1 MRSATST
8 DAPATPPGRL
18 AWVTRSLGAVLVAS
32 VGSGIAGFTVTA
44 IVGDVAGTF
53 GAPGAGS
60 ELSSQIGLTGTTLGV
75 ALAAIRLASLGALPG
90 SALADRIGRRRTLLA
105 ALAVGLGMTVAG
117 TLAPGFW
124 WWVAAVAV
132 ARPFLSSVNSLSGV
146 VAAEE
151 TRVRHRSWALAG
163 VGAAYGLGA
172 GVVPVL
178 RGALPDVSWRVV
190 TALILVPLALVP
202 VLVRWLGEPAIYE
215 RAQRRG
221 VGRPPVLGSVP
232 RGHRLRLAWL
242 LLTMAA
248 LSLATGP
255 GFTYVVVYAERVLG
269 ASTVVSAA
277 IVLAAGPV
285 GLAGLLAGRW
295 LGDRI
300 GRRPTA
306 AVALVVTALGLAV
319 AYSGALDRLVAGYL
333 LAIGA
338 SATFGTPAAALAAEA
353 FPTPIRA
360 TVAGWVTA
368 AGVVGAVAGLAA
380 FGVLADLTGG
390 FADAARIL
398 AVAVAAGAVPLSG
411 LPETRGLELDRGV

>member
-1 MRSATST
+1 M
-8 DAPATPPGRL
+8 
-18 AWVTRSLGAVLVAS
+18 AS

-44 IVGDVAGTF
+44 IIGDVAETF
-53 GAPGAGS
+53 GAPGAGQDIT
-60 ELSSQIGLTGTTLGV
+60 SQIGLTGTTLGM
-75 ALAAIRLASLGALPG
+75 ALATIRLASLGALPG
-90 SALADRIGRRRTLLA
+90 SALADRVGRRRTLLV
-105 ALAVGLGMTVAG
+105 ALAIGLAMTVVGVLAG
-117 TLAPGFW
+117 GFW

-151 TRVRHRSWALAG
+151 TRVRHRSWALAM

-172 GVVPVL
+172 GVVPLL
-178 RGALPDVSWRVV
+178 RGVMPGVSWRVV
-190 TALILVPLALVP
+190 TALILVPLVAVP
-202 VLVRWLGEPAIYE
+202 VLARWLDEPAIYE
-215 RAQRRG
+215 RAQRSAAS
-221 VGRPPVLGSVP
+221 RPPVLGSVP

-255 GFTYVVVYAERVLG
+255 GFTYVVVYAEQVLG
-269 ASTVVSAA
+269 ASTVFSAT
-277 IVLAAGPV
+277 IVLVAGPV
-285 GLAGLLAGRW
+285 GLAGLLTGRW
-295 LGDRI
+295 LGDRV

-306 AVALVVTALGLAV
+306 AVALVVTAVGLAV
-319 AYSGALDRLVAGYL
+319 AYSGVTDRLVVGYL
-333 LAIGA
+333 VAIGA

-353 FPTPIRA
+353 FPTEIRA

-368 AGVVGAVAGLAA
+368 AGVLGAVAGLAA

-398 AVAVAAGAVPLSG
+398 AVAVALGAVPLLG
-411 LPETRGLELDRGV
+411 LPETRGLELDRHQ